1 MIDQDKLN
9 FLEKIYMEEVPN
21 MLRYA
26 EILLSSYPLT
36 EDAVQNTFKIALEKI
51 DDVIN
56 SPKPVG
62 WIKNTLK
69 NEIRQKYR
77 EQKKWQ
83 KYIFDY
89 ELNMIPV
96 HDALSVE
103 TAFWGLDENAIYL
116 LKKIYVEGIPYQ
128 ELAKELNIS
137 VSALKMR
144 IKRAK
149 DKLKKELT

>member
-1 MIDQDKLN
+1 MIDPDKLN
-9 FLEKIYMEEVPN
+9 FLEKIYIKEVPN

-26 EILLSSYPLT
+26 EVLLSSYPLA

-96 HDALSVE
+96 NDELPVK
-103 TAFWGLDENAIYL
+103 TAFLGLDENSIYL
-116 LKKIYVEGIPYQ
+116 LKKI
-128 ELAKELNIS
+128 
-137 VSALKMR
+137 
-144 IKRAK
+144 
-149 DKLKKELT
+149 

>member
-26 EILLSSYPLT
+26 EILLSSYTLA

-103 TAFWGLDENAIYL
+103 TAFCGLDENAIYL

>member
-26 EILLSSYPLT
+26 EILLSSYPLA

-62 WIKNTLK
+62 WI
-69 NEIRQKYR
+69 
-77 EQKKWQ
+77 

>member
-1 MIDQDKLN
+1 MIDPDKLN
-9 FLEKIYMEEVPN
+9 FLEKIYIKEVPN

-26 EILLSSYPLT
+26 EVLLSSYPLA

-69 NEIRQKYR
+69 NEIRQKYS
-77 EQKKWQ
+77 EKKKCQ

-96 HDALSVE
+96 NDELPVE
-103 TAFWGLDENAIYL
+103 TAFLGLDENSIYL
-116 LKKIYVEGIPYQ
+116 LKKIYVEGTPYQ

-144 IKRAK
+144 IRRSK
-149 DKLKKELT
+149 DKLKQELT

>member
-1 MIDQDKLN
+1 MVDQDKLN

-26 EILLSSYPLT
+26 EILLSSYPLA

-96 HDALSVE
+96 NDELSAE
-103 TAFWGLDENAIYL
+103 TAFWGLDETAIYL

-128 ELAKELNIS
+128 ELAEELNIS

-144 IKRAK
+144 IKRSK

>member
-69 NEIRQKYR
+69 NEIKQKYR

-128 ELAKELNIS
+128 ELAEELNIS

-144 IKRAK
+144 IKRTK

>member
-26 EILLSSYPLT
+26 EILLSSYLLT

-51 DDVIN
+51 DNVIN

>member
-1 MIDQDKLN
+1 MIDPDKLN
-9 FLEKIYMEEVPN
+9 FLEKIYIKEVPN

-26 EILLSSYPLT
+26 EVLLSSYPLA
-36 EDAVQNTFKIALEKI
+36 EDAVKNTFKIALEKI

-56 SPKPVG
+56 SPKTVG

-96 HDALSVE
+96 NDELPVE
-103 TAFWGLDENAIYL
+103 TAFLGLDENSIYL
-116 LKKIYVEGIPYQ
+116 LKKIYVEGTPYQ

-144 IKRAK
+144 IRRSK
-149 DKLKKELT
+149 DKLKQELT

>member
-1 MIDQDKLN
+1 MIDPDKLN
-9 FLEKIYMEEVPN
+9 FLEKIYIKEVPN

-26 EILLSSYPLT
+26 EVLLSSYPLA
-36 EDAVQNTFKIALEKI
+36 EDSVQNTFKIALEKI

-96 HDALSVE
+96 NDELPVE
-103 TAFWGLDENAIYL
+103 TAFLGLDENSIYL
-116 LKKIYVEGIPYQ
+116 LKKIYVEGTPYQ

-144 IKRAK
+144 IRRSK
-149 DKLKKELT
+149 DKLKQELT

>member
-26 EILLSSYPLT
+26 EILLSSYPLA

-83 KYIFDY
+83 
-89 ELNMIPV
+89 N
-96 HDALSVE
+96 
-103 TAFWGLDENAIYL
+103 TYL
-116 LKKIYVEGIPYQ
+116 TM
-128 ELAKELNIS
+128 N
-137 VSALKMR
+137 
-144 IKRAK
+144 
-149 DKLKKELT
+149 LT

>member
-128 ELAKELNIS
+128 ELAEELNIS

>member
-1 MIDQDKLN
+1 MNIT
-9 FLEKIYMEEVPN
+9 I
-21 MLRYA
+21 
-26 EILLSSYPLT
+26 EI
-36 EDAVQNTFKIALEKI
+36 N
-51 DDVIN
+51 IN
-56 SPKPVG
+56 
-62 WIKNTLK
+62 KNTLK

-96 HDALSVE
+96 NDELPVE
-103 TAFWGLDENAIYL
+103 TAFLGLDENSIYL
-116 LKKIYVEGIPYQ
+116 LKKIYVEGTPYQ

-144 IKRAK
+144 IRRSK
-149 DKLKKELT
+149 DKLKQELT

>member
-26 EILLSSYPLT
+26 EILLSRYPLA

-128 ELAKELNIS
+128 ELAEELNIS

>member
-1 MIDQDKLN
+1 MIDPDKLN
-9 FLEKIYMEEVPN
+9 FLEKIYIKEVPN

-26 EILLSSYPLT
+26 EVLLSSYPLA

-77 EQKKWQ
+77 EQKK
-83 KYIFDY
+83 YIFDY

-96 HDALSVE
+96 NDELPVE
-103 TAFWGLDENAIYL
+103 TAFLGLDENSIYL
-116 LKKIYVEGIPYQ
+116 LKKIYVEGTPYQ

-144 IKRAK
+144 IRRSK
-149 DKLKKELT
+149 DKLKQELT